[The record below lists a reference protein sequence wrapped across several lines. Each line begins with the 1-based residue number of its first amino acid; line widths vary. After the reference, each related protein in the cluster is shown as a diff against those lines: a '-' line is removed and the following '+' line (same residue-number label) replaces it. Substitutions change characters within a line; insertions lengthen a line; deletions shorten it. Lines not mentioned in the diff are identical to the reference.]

1 MIVVMQPGATE
12 TSISAVV
19 ERIKELGLDAHLS
32 SGEQRTIIGVVGT
45 TPLPPTLDE
54 MLEAYAEVEQVLR
67 VTKKYKLTG
76 WDFHP
81 QKTIIKVR
89 DFEIGGD
96 EVVVIAGPCSVESEE
111 QTIETARA
119 VKAAGAK
126 ALRGGAYKPR
136 TSPYEFRGLGQKGLE
151 ILATARE
158 ETGLA
163 IITEVMTPADVEQV
177 YQYTDI
183 FQIGARNCQNYY
195 LLEEVGKTGK
205 PVMLKRGMSMLI
217 EEWLLAAE
225 YVLAQSNPNVIF
237 CERGIRTF
245 ENQTRNTF
253 DIAAVP
259 VVQKLSHLPIF
270 VDPSHAAGKR
280 PFVAPLV
287 AGRSRRRR
295 RRPDHRGA
303 SQPGSRPFGRATVAQ
318 FRGVRRPDAA
328 LGQRCAGGRA
338 NGRVRTARVG
348 LATDHNFCESIHR
361 EQRGVQKR
369 SPLYGSPKRLRTLW
383 ENRYGL
389 ERCDTTLAG
398 TIAKCLG
405 RAGRDVQRDVY
416 RERKG
421 RRPKNRARFCLRC
434 ARNPAR
440 IPGARCRMRRR
451 SFCDCLRR
459 AWLHGRWD
467 RSLTGDD
474 RSSASERRGRRRRH
488 RASPS
493 AIWRL

>member
-1 MIVVMQPGATE
+1 MIVVMQPGAAE

-19 ERIKELGLDAHLS
+19 ARIKDLGLDAHLS

-54 MLEAYAEVEQVLR
+54 MLEAYEDVEQVLR
-67 VTKKYKLTG
+67 VTKKYKLSG

-81 QKTIIKVR
+81 EKTRIKVL

-96 EVVVIAGPCSVESEE
+96 EIVVIAGPCSVESEE
-111 QTIETARA
+111 QTLETARA

-126 ALRGGAYKPR
+126 ILRGGAYKPR
-136 TSPYEFRGLGQKGLE
+136 TSPYEFRGLGQMGLE
-151 ILATARE
+151 ILAAARE

-177 YQYTDI
+177 FKYTDI
-183 FQIGARNCQNYY
+183 FQIGARNCQNYF

-280 PFVAPLV
+280 PFVAPLALAGV
-287 AGRSRRRR
+287 AAGADGLMIEVHPN
-295 RRPDHRGA
+295 PDHALSDGQQSLNFDEFADLMPRL
-303 SQPGSRPFGRATVAQ
+303 ATVAQ
-318 FRGVRRPDAA
+318 AVD
-328 LGQRCAGGRA
+328 
-338 NGRVRTARVG
+338 RTVATG
-348 LATDHNFCESIHR
+348 ELAS
-361 EQRGVQKR
+361 V
-369 SPLYGSPKRLRTLW
+369 
-383 ENRYGL
+383 
-389 ERCDTTLAG
+389 
-398 TIAKCLG
+398 
-405 RAGRDVQRDVY
+405 
-416 RERKG
+416 
-421 RRPKNRARFCLRC
+421 
-434 ARNPAR
+434 
-440 IPGARCRMRRR
+440 
-451 SFCDCLRR
+451 
-459 AWLHGRWD
+459 
-467 RSLTGDD
+467 
-474 RSSASERRGRRRRH
+474 
-488 RASPS
+488 
-493 AIWRL
+493 